1 MEYFNY
7 ITDNLYYLL
16 ENIKDKTTEILFP
29 EPEFKIDLNLEE
41 MTTSDTIILLNKLKT
56 TGKPVK
62 LVIDENDKL
71 EMLKKSL
78 NMYLESTLDTTTIML
93 KQVQKYKGEKYKSPV
108 TKQTE
113 YLDKD
118 IEQLEERYRKL
129 VEEIRDEIE
138 NNEDTDTDE
147 DGQNNDGAIKIVKKK
162 KVSIPC

>member
-7 ITDNLYYLL
+7 ITDNVYYVL
-16 ENIKDKTTEILFP
+16 ENIKDKTNEILFP
-29 EPEFKIDLNLEE
+29 EPEFKINLNLEG

-71 EMLKKSL
+71 AMLKISL
-78 NMYLESTLDTTTIML
+78 NLCLESPLDTTTIML
-93 KQVQKYKGEKYKSPV
+93 KQVQKYKGEKYKSSV